1 MSKLY
6 EKLAATSPDKA
17 FRNAET
23 KAKLEDNKDALVGA
37 LTGGLGGAALGTL
50 PAIAGLTARHRAK
63 KRGSKVGKLN
73 NRAKAIMILTPIA
86 GATSGGFAGYNSGAL
101 SKSTKD
107 FENHMA
113 KVFGKE
119 EPYKTRDAKDFRDK
133 WNKEHG
139 EKEGYIPSEIR
150 TKDGKKVAFESR
162 LFMEKT
168 AFYNA
173 GYNNAM
179 QDAAMFMSVTPE
191 ARRKRLAKKAVK
203 LRDKSNKITDAD
215 KKSEYEGRINK
226 IDNQIRKIDSRHG
239 TGYVPGQAQQ
249 KIAAEVRKYTED
261 DFRRGKEA
269 LKEVS
274 EQRRKGHF
282 KEIHFSD
289 DFMRQAIEW
298 EKGQKKK
305 TQQ

>member
-162 LFMEKT
+162 LFMEKIGGLASDDVRPKTKKKFEPKTEKKIQYT
-168 AFYNA
+168 APKAKEDISTLGSSRLYRAHGDLESWNKTESNRGGGF
-173 GYNNAM
+173 
-179 QDAAMFMSVTPE
+179 DDSHEEHPHKD
-191 ARRKRLAKKAVK
+191 RRK
-203 LRDKSNKITDAD
+203 
-215 KKSEYEGRINK
+215 
-226 IDNQIRKIDSRHG
+226 
-239 TGYVPGQAQQ
+239 
-249 KIAAEVRKYTED
+249 
-261 DFRRGKEA
+261 
-269 LKEVS
+269 
-274 EQRRKGHF
+274 
-282 KEIHFSD
+282 
-289 DFMRQAIEW
+289 
-298 EKGQKKK
+298 
-305 TQQ
+305 